1 MDLHELAP
9 VGGRSTSW
17 RNGRSLERLSAVC
30 EGLISRGLSHPGLLP
45 LANLSLRVSRLPAQN
60 PLYPYRAGFT
70 GTAIQAQYMVIF

>member
-1 MDLHELAP
+1 MHLHELAP
-9 VGGRSTSW
+9 VGGRPAS
-17 RNGRSLERLSAVC
+17 GRDGGRLERFADVR